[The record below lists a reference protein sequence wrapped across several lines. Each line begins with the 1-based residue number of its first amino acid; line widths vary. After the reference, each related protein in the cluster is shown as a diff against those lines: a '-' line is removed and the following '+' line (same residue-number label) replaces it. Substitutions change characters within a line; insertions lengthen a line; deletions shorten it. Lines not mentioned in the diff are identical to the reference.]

1 MTSVQEFGMNELK
14 REQARANPKV
24 AIIILNWNKRDDTL
38 KLLRSLESIDY
49 DNHDTVVVDNASTDG
64 STETIRKQFPNI
76 DLIINTDNLGGTGGF
91 NSGMRHA
98 LTNRN
103 YKYVWLLDNDAEVE
117 SSTLRELVD
126 AMEQDETIGIAG
138 SRIIDSDRRDI
149 TVEAGAFLKRDS
161 IGVQPLYR
169 NIRNLNIATRIMEV
183 DYVAICSALARTS
196 ALERVGLMDERY
208 FFFWDDMDW
217 GLQFKENGFKVVS
230 VLSSIVYHP
239 AFTEKRG
246 IMADYYYGNRNSL
259 LTYTKHMGLSN
270 RISIFY
276 RYLRHKCTSLIFLGL
291 NGKEDTMK
299 LGFEGIWDF
308 VVGRWGKKINAS
320 KTNEALYKSTDFP
333 KGVKNILIL
342 NDGDKDEIYN
352 AYNFLSSTY
361 PDASFTLLITDDR
374 TDFFDKGFENL
385 ITINTTKPY
394 SLIYLIPI
402 FMKMLFKKFD
412 IAVSFKNSSP
422 FSYTAVKSYSFHL
435 NTRNFNEIDSNF
447 HNFWKLILSLI
458 IGEMMSIVLL
468 PILLASSLKHNRT

>member
-1 MTSVQEFGMNELK
+1 MNVLESK
-14 REQARANPKV
+14 QVCVGPKV
-24 AIIILNWNKRDDTL
+24 AIIIVNWNKKDDTL
-38 KLLRSLESIDY
+38 KLLRSLEGIDY

-64 STETIRKQFPNI
+64 SAETIRKQFPYI

-117 SSTLRELVD
+117 SNTLRELVD
-126 AMEQDETIGIAG
+126 AMERDETIGIAG

-149 TVEAGAFLKRDS
+149 TVEAGAFLNRDS

-169 NIRNLNIATRIMEV
+169 NIRNLNIANSIMEV

-217 GLQFKENGFKVVS
+217 GLQFKESGFKVVS
-230 VLSSIVYHP
+230 VLNSIVYHP

-259 LTYTKHMGLSN
+259 LTYTKHMGLSD

-299 LGFEGIWDF
+299 LGFEGILDF
-308 VVGRWGKKINAS
+308 VVGRWGKKINNGMP
-320 KTNEALYKSTDFP
+320 NEALNESTNFP
-333 KGVKNILIL
+333 RSVKNVLIL

-352 AYNFLSSTY
+352 AYNFLSRIY
-361 PDASFTLLITDDR
+361 PDASFTLLISDDR
-374 TDFFDKGFENL
+374 KDFFDKGFQNL
-385 ITINTTKPY
+385 IKINTTKPY
-394 SLIYLIPI
+394 SILYLFPI
-402 FMKMLFKKFD
+402 FVKMLFKKFD
-412 IAVSFKNSSP
+412 IAVSFKNASP
-422 FSYTAVKSYSFHL
+422 FSYAAVKSYSFQP
-435 NTRNFNEIDSNF
+435 NTRNFKERDSNF
-447 HNFWKLILSLI
+447 HNVWKLILSLI
-458 IGEMMSIVLL
+458 IGEMMSILLL
-468 PILLASSLKHNRT
+468 PILWASSLKYHRT

>member
-1 MTSVQEFGMNELK
+1 MNVLESK
-14 REQARANPKV
+14 QACIGPKV
-24 AIIILNWNKRDDTL
+24 AIIIVNWNKRDDTL
-38 KLLRSLESIDY
+38 KLLRALEGIDY

-64 STETIRKQFPNI
+64 SAETIRKQFPNI

-117 SSTLRELVD
+117 PNTLSELVD
-126 AMEQDETIGIAG
+126 AMERDETIGIAG

-149 TVEAGAFLKRDS
+149 TVEAGAFLNRDS

-169 NIRNLNIATRIMEV
+169 NIRNLNIANSIMEV

-259 LTYTKHMGLSN
+259 LTYTKHMGLSD

-291 NGKEDTMK
+291 NGREDTMK
-299 LGFEGIWDF
+299 LGFEGILDF
-308 VVGRWGKKINAS
+308 VVGRWGKKINNGMP
-320 KTNEALYKSTDFP
+320 NEALNESTNFP
-333 KGVKNILIL
+333 RSVKNVLIL

-352 AYNFLSSTY
+352 AYNFLSRIY
-361 PDASFTLLITDDR
+361 PDASFTLLISDDR
-374 TDFFDKGFENL
+374 KDFFDKGFQNL
-385 ITINTTKPY
+385 IKINTTKPY
-394 SLIYLIPI
+394 SILYLFPI
-402 FMKMLFKKFD
+402 FVKMLFKKFD
-412 IAVSFKNSSP
+412 IAVSFKNASP
-422 FSYTAVKSYSFHL
+422 FSYAAVKSYSFQP
-435 NTRNFNEIDSNF
+435 NTRNFKERDSNF
-447 HNFWKLILSLI
+447 HNVWKLILSLI
-458 IGEMMSIVLL
+458 IGEMMSILLL
-468 PILLASSLKHNRT
+468 PVLWASSLKYHRT

>member
-1 MTSVQEFGMNELK
+1 MLEIRPNEFPYEHW
-14 REQARANPKV
+14 AVSPKV
-24 AIIILNWNKRDDTL
+24 AVIILNWNKKDDTL
-38 KLLRSLESIDY
+38 KLLRSLEGLDY

-64 STETIRKQFPNI
+64 SAEAIREQFPGVE
-76 DLIINTDNLGGTGGF
+76 LVVNTDNLGGTGGF

-98 LTNRN
+98 LANRD

-117 SSTLRELVD
+117 PNTLGELVD
-126 AMEQDETIGIAG
+126 AMERDETIGIAG

-169 NIRNLNIATRIMEV
+169 NIRNLNIAERVMEV

-259 LTYTKHMGLSN
+259 LTYTKHMGLTN
-270 RISIFY
+270 RLSIFY

-291 NGKEDTMK
+291 NGREDTMK
-299 LGFEGIWDF
+299 LGFEGILDF
-308 VVGRWGKKINAS
+308 VVGRWGKKINS
-320 KTNEALYKSTDFP
+320 GGHSESTSMSTDFP
-333 KGVKNILIL
+333 GNVKNVLIL
-342 NDGDKDEIYN
+342 NDGSKDEIHN
-352 AYNFLSSTY
+352 AYDFLSSMY
-361 PDASFTLLITDDR
+361 PDAAFTLLITDDR
-374 TDFFDKGFENL
+374 TDFFDNEFENL
-385 ITINTTKPY
+385 IQINTTKPY
-394 SLIYLIPI
+394 SVLYLIPM
-402 FMKMLFKKFD
+402 FVKMLFKKFD

-422 FSYTAVKSYSFHL
+422 FSFAAVKSYSFQPV
-435 NTRNFNEIDSNF
+435 TMDFNERDSNF
-447 HNFWKLILSLI
+447 HNVWKLILSLL
-458 IGEMMSIVLL
+458 IGEMMSILLL
-468 PILLASSLKHNRT
+468 PVLWASSLKHHRT

>member
-169 NIRNLNIATRIMEV
+169 NIRNLNITTRLMEV

-196 ALERVGLMDERY
+196 ALEKVGLMDERY
-208 FFFWDDMDW
+208 FIFWDDMDW
-217 GLQFKENGFKVVS
+217 GLQFKDNGFKVVS
-230 VLSSIVYHP
+230 VLGSIVYHP

-246 IMADYYYGNRNSL
+246 IMIDYYYGNRNSL
-259 LTYTKHMGLSN
+259 LTYTKHTGLKK

-276 RYLRHKCTSLIFLGL
+276 SYLRHKCTSLIFLGL
-291 NGKEDTMK
+291 NGREDTMK
-299 LGFEGIWDF
+299 LGFQGILDF
-308 VVGRWGKKINAS
+308 VVGRWGIKVNKDQPD
-320 KTNEALYKSTDFP
+320 EAQIKSAEFP
-333 KGVKNILIL
+333 ARVNNVLIL
-342 NDGDKDEIYN
+342 NDGNREEIYD
-352 AYNFLSSTY
+352 AYNYLAKAY
-361 PDASFTLLITDDR
+361 PDANYTLLIPDDR
-374 TDFFDKGFENL
+374 ADFFDTGFQHVIKISTN
-385 ITINTTKPY
+385 KPY
-394 SLIYLIPI
+394 SLIDLMPI
-402 FMKMLFKKFD
+402 FVKILFKKFD
-412 IAVSFKNSSP
+412 IAVSFKNTSP
-422 FSYTAVKSYSFHL
+422 FSYVAAKSYSFEP
-435 NTRNFNEIDSNF
+435 NTKNFKEMDSNLK
-447 HNFWKLILSLI
+447 NIWKLIISTI
-458 IGEMMSIVLL
+458 IGELMSILLL
-468 PILLASSLKHNRT
+468 PIIYISSFRYEK